1 MVTKLYFWNYGV
13 ETFIFKRACFSILS
27 TLRGHQSTFVNPK
40 SALKEALNGGK
51 VTASK
56 DKMSFIIQ
64 PSGTLAGLDILVVED
79 DDDTRFFITTVLEMD
94 GAKVIA
100 VISAAE
106 ARQVLSEFQPDVLIS
121 DIGLPGEDGY
131 TFICKIRAL
140 KPKNGGRVPAI
151 ALTAF
156 ADSEA
161 RIRALEAGFDTH
173 VSKPIAPEE
182 LVEIVAN
189 LVASC
194 NW

>member
-1 MVTKLYFWNYGV
+1 MQT
-13 ETFIFKRACFSILS
+13 
-27 TLRGHQSTFVNPK
+27 
-40 SALKEALNGGK
+40 
-51 VTASK
+51 
-56 DKMSFIIQ
+56 
-64 PSGTLAGLDILVVED
+64 SGTLTGLDILVVED

-100 VISAAE
+100 VISAAD
-106 ARQVLSEFQPDVLIS
+106 ARNVLSELQPDVLIS

-131 TFICKIRAL
+131 TFISKLRAL
-140 KPKNGGRVPAI
+140 KSNNSGRVPAI

-173 VSKPIAPEE
+173 ISKPVAPEE

-194 NW
+194 HW

>member
-1 MVTKLYFWNYGV
+1 MQT
-13 ETFIFKRACFSILS
+13 
-27 TLRGHQSTFVNPK
+27 
-40 SALKEALNGGK
+40 
-51 VTASK
+51 
-56 DKMSFIIQ
+56 
-64 PSGTLAGLDILVVED
+64 SGTLTGLDILVVED

-94 GAKVIA
+94 GATVIA
-100 VISAAE
+100 VISAAD
-106 ARQVLSEFQPDVLIS
+106 ARNVLSELQPDVLIS

-131 TFICKIRAL
+131 TFISKLRAL
-140 KPKNGGRVPAI
+140 KPNNCGRVPAI

-173 VSKPIAPEE
+173 ISKPIAPEE

-194 NW
+194 HW

>member
-1 MVTKLYFWNYGV
+1 
-13 ETFIFKRACFSILS
+13 
-27 TLRGHQSTFVNPK
+27 
-40 SALKEALNGGK
+40 
-51 VTASK
+51 
-56 DKMSFIIQ
+56 MSFIMQ
-64 PSGTLAGLDILVVED
+64 TSGTLTGLNILVVED

-94 GAKVIA
+94 GATVIA
-100 VISAAE
+100 VISPAD
-106 ARQVLSEFQPDVLIS
+106 ARNVLSELQPDVLIS

-131 TFICKIRAL
+131 TFISKFRAL
-140 KPKNGGRVPAI
+140 KPNNSGRVPAI

-173 VSKPIAPEE
+173 ISKPVAPEE

-194 NW
+194 HW

>member
-1 MVTKLYFWNYGV
+1 MQT
-13 ETFIFKRACFSILS
+13 
-27 TLRGHQSTFVNPK
+27 
-40 SALKEALNGGK
+40 
-51 VTASK
+51 
-56 DKMSFIIQ
+56 
-64 PSGTLAGLDILVVED
+64 SGTLTGLDILVVED

-94 GAKVIA
+94 GATVIA
-100 VISAAE
+100 VISAAD
-106 ARQVLSEFQPDVLIS
+106 ARNVLSELQPDVLIS

-131 TFICKIRAL
+131 TFISKLRAL
-140 KPKNGGRVPAI
+140 KPNNSGRVPAI

-173 VSKPIAPEE
+173 ISKPIAPEE

-194 NW
+194 HW

>member
-1 MVTKLYFWNYGV
+1 MPPAL
-13 ETFIFKRACFSILS
+13 CLS
-27 TLRGHQSTFVNPK
+27 SV
-40 SALKEALNGGK
+40 K

-56 DKMSFIIQ
+56 DKTSFIMQ
-64 PSGTLAGLDILVVED
+64 PSGTLAGLNILVVED
-79 DDDTRFFITTVLEMD
+79 DDDTRFFIATVLEMD

-100 VISAAE
+100 VISAAA
-106 ARQVLSEFQPDVLIS
+106 AREVLSELQPDVLVC

-131 TFICKIRAL
+131 TFINKIRAL
-140 KPKNGGRVPAI
+140 KPMNGGRIPAI
-151 ALTAF
+151 ALTAY

-182 LVEIVAN
+182 LVEIVAC